1 MPGAYT
7 EMSRKPLSTS
17 SVCLVEYIMLLAG
30 GLGVQQ
36 DASIHAWENDK
47 GDNFK
52 ASNILLS
59 DNDKQTYASHNKS
72 ILTLV
77 WR

>member
-1 MPGAYT
+1 MIIICISHESDSGCPIRFGFLLNICRLPGAYT

-36 DASIHAWENDK
+36 DASIHA
-47 GDNFK
+47 
-52 ASNILLS
+52 
-59 DNDKQTYASHNKS
+59 
-72 ILTLV
+72 
-77 WR
+77 